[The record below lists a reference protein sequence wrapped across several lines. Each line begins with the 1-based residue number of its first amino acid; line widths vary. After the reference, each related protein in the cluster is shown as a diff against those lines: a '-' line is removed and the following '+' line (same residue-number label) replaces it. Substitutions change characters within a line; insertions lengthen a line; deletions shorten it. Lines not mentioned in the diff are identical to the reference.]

1 MADKIQGLQRS
12 RGFTIIEVMIVL
24 VIIAILAAIAIP
36 AYTDFIIRG
45 AITEAQQAL
54 GGYRINME
62 QYFQDNRTYSNGGAC
77 GAPVPANLK
86 AFAVTC
92 APTNAGQG
100 FLATATGLAGT
111 RGAGFT
117 YTIDNANNRQTTA
130 GPTGWLTAT
139 QNCFIIRKN
148 SCS

>member
-1 MADKIQGLQRS
+1 MADKTKRLQRTA

-45 AITEAQQAL
+45 AITEAQQGL

-62 QYFQDNRTYSNGGAC
+62 QYFQDNRTYSNGGVC
-77 GAPVPANLK
+77 GVAQPTYKN
-86 AFAVTC
+86 FAQTC
-92 APTNAGQG
+92 AITNGGQG
-100 FLATATGLAGT
+100 YIATAVGSGRAT
-111 RGAGFT
+111 GFT
-117 YTIDNANNRQTTA
+117 YTIDNQNNRQTTT
-130 GPTGWLTAT
+130 GPTGWLSAT